1 MKTTIDIPEQ
11 ELNDAMEF
19 MNAKSKREAVV
30 TALREFNRRRRM
42 ARLVRFSGTC
52 EFVDNATLE
61 AAEMDEIRTAEIGTA
76 EIRTVANK
84 P

>member
-11 ELNDAMEF
+11 VLTDAMRF

-30 TALREFNRRRRM
+30 TALREFNGRCRM
-42 ARLVRFSGTC
+42 ARLARFSGTC

-61 AAEMDEIRTAEIGTA
+61 AAEMAEAGTLR
-76 EIRTVANK
+76 E
-84 P
+84 

>member
-11 ELNDAMEF
+11 ELNDAMGF

-30 TALREFNRRRRM
+30 TALREFNRRQRM
-42 ARLVRFSGTC
+42 ARLVRLSGTC

-61 AAEMDEIRTAEIGTA
+61 AAEIEEIA
-76 EIRTVANK
+76 TVGE
-84 P
+84 